1 VVRAPEHRVAL
12 GAEAR
17 ALGTRIERLLAEG
30 RFTPPDL
37 RQLEEVTGVE
47 RRRLVDVL
55 AVLETE
61 GRVARI
67 APDLYY
73 ARGAAEE
80 AKSLVDRHCRS
91 HGEITAATYRDLIG
105 ASRKFAIAVLDWCDR
120 TGVTLRVGDVRK
132 LRR

>member
-1 VVRAPEHRVAL
+1 EALRTQLPWEVVPKVFRWCIDRLVTAKRLAHEDGVVRAPEHRVAL

-55 AVLETE
+55 GVLETE

-67 APDLYY
+67 APEDRKSTRLNSSHQIISY
-73 ARGAAEE
+73 AVFCSE
-80 AKSLVDRHCRS
+80 K
-91 HGEITAATYRDLIG
+91 
-105 ASRKFAIAVLDWCDR
+105 K
-120 TGVTLRVGDVRK
+120 
-132 LRR
+132 